1 MTRRISDSTAIT
13 AISLIIIG
21 ILCCVFRAGMLNI
34 IVTVIGVLLI
44 AIGLYDVFV
53 RKETA
58 LGIIAGVAGIVV
70 IIFGWTIAEAA
81 LILTGIIAI
90 IYGIFIFVKNI
101 GTVKTG
107 GAFAKAVAVVKPL
120 VMIIFGILLIVA
132 YNVMADAM
140 MIALGIFSIIG
151 GVLMLAK

>member
-1 MTRRISDSTAIT
+1 MTGKISDSTGIT
-13 AISLIIIG
+13 AISLIIVG
-21 ILCCVFRAGMLNI
+21 ILCCVFRAGMLNV
-34 IVTVIGVLLI
+34 IVTTIGVLLM

-53 RKETA
+53 HKETV
-58 LGIIAGVAGIVV
+58 LGIIAAVAGIVV

>member
-1 MTRRISDSTAIT
+1 M
-13 AISLIIIG
+13 
-21 ILCCVFRAGMLNI
+21 
-34 IVTVIGVLLI
+34 
-44 AIGLYDVFV
+44 
-53 RKETA
+53 
-58 LGIIAGVAGIVV
+58 
-70 IIFGWTIAEAA
+70 
-81 LILTGIIAI
+81 
-90 IYGIFIFVKNI
+90 KNI